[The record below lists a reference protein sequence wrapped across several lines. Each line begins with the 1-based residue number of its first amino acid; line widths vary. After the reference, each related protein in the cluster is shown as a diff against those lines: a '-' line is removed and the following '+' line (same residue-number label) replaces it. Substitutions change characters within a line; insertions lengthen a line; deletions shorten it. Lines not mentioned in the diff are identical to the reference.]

1 MGSSLIL
8 FISFILSIVG
18 RGHYKWKDGREYRGE
33 FMNDKRHG
41 KGKMW
46 WPDGAVYQG
55 DFFDGFRDGYG
66 LHDFA
71 NGDRYEGSVVRNK
84 FDGEGSFSW
93 VDGNSYHGIWKD
105 GHIYEE
111 KGLKKEDVDDDAVK
125 GQQ

>member
-1 MGSSLIL
+1 
-8 FISFILSIVG
+8 
-18 RGHYKWKDGREYRGE
+18 
-33 FMNDKRHG
+33 MNDKRHG

-71 NGDRYEGSVVRNK
+71 NGDRYEGRVVKNK
-84 FDGEGSFSW
+84 FDGEGSFFW
-93 VDGNSYHGIWKD
+93 ADGKSYHGEWKNGEIHD
-105 GHIYEE
+105 E
-111 KGLKKEDVDDDAVK
+111 KGLKKGDVDDNAID